1 MADSVTTKQCD
12 GFGPE
17 FVARFR
23 GHKVAG
29 GVSEPNLGV
38 SASNFICGTTGYFM
52 MRFIKR
58 VLCKGTKFADFSVL
72 GFMREE
78 LSSKGGN

>member
-1 MADSVTTKQCD
+1 MASDVVTKQVD

-29 GVSEPNLGV
+29 GVSDANLGV
-38 SASNFICGTTGYFM
+38 STANLGCGFAGYAI
-52 MRFIKR
+52 MRLIKKHA
-58 VLCKGTKFADFSVL
+58 CKGTKFGEFSVIN
-72 GFMREE
+72 FI
-78 LSSKGGN
+78 KNGGLK